1 MQRAILEVNNVSKR
15 FNSRPELSFRY
26 GLSDILTDA
35 FGLRAKPGLRKGE
48 FWALRDVSFTLKQG
62 EVLGVVGHNGAGK
75 STLVNLVAGL
85 IRPTTGSIRLN
96 ANKIV
101 LIDNNAGLNMSSTGR
116 ENILTLL
123 ALHGFNHNTV
133 RSKVSQV
140 IEFAELHNFI
150 DAPVGTY
157 SLGMKLRLGF
167 SIYTCLNPD
176 VFIIDEAI
184 SGGDIRFRRKFQSYL
199 RSYLDNG
206 GSILFCSHEI
216 FYIQSLCENTLLLDS
231 GRLIKFGP
239 TAEVIK
245 SFEDIMS
252 NDHKL
257 QQIPATNEDK
267 DIHYDQSSSPP
278 LGHGMASENP
288 ANHQL
293 DGIQPNPVDQ
303 LNTNKIQSISIE
315 SLDHGPLLPGKPAV
329 LKISCFSV
337 ENVKEL
343 LFGIEIYR
351 DSELPITII
360 IHGLGEQRFQL
371 MRGKNVFICN
381 ITALPLLP
389 GQYEVRTV
397 LTDESTASIV
407 MWNGYEDPPYIID
420 VANPND
426 KEFNVLANRKA
437 SFYIETQWDKI
448 V

>member
-48 FWALRDVSFTLKQG
+48 FWALRDVSFTLNQG

-245 SFEDIMS
+245 TFEDIMA
-252 NDHKL
+252 NDHKS
-257 QQIPATNEDK
+257 QRVPAANDNK
-267 DIHYDQSSSPP
+267 DIHHDQSSGPP
-278 LGHGMASENP
+278 LGHGMASENQ

-293 DGIQPNPVDQ
+293 DGIQPNLVDQ
-303 LNTNKIQSISIE
+303 LNTNKIQSIHIE

-329 LKISCFSV
+329 IKISCFSV
-337 ENVKEL
+337 EDVKDL
-343 LFGIEIYR
+343 LFGIEIYK
-351 DSELPITII
+351 DSELPVTVIT
-360 IHGLGEQRFQL
+360 HGLGEQKFQL
-371 MRGKNVFICN
+371 MRGENVFICN

-389 GQYEVRTV
+389 GQYEVKTV
-397 LTDESTASIV
+397 LTDESTASII
-407 MWNGYEDPPYIID
+407 MWNGYEDPPYVID

-426 KEFNVLANRKA
+426 TKFNLLAHRKA
-437 SFYIETQWDKI
+437 SFYVETQWDKI
-448 V
+448 A